1 MMFKIKRAVSLI
13 MIGMLCVFTAAC
25 GPSEEK
31 VMQAQQ
37 KYIELKQK
45 HNQVVEAHSIVNSN
59 VYDEQLLALRAK
71 IDEVEAYNLNDME
84 DEEIDLLIEIMDSLI
99 ASYNEF
105 QVVLTEAKTEEEASV
120 IVTLPITVVNQTGK
134 AISSLRLYEK
144 DDAQESVNV
153 LENLTP
159 LENGQTI
166 VGLVVHRDVDST
178 PWILEIICA
187 EASEET
193 KGAET
198 EVITDKEIALELL
211 VGDYQEDGK
220 VLTLVYDEEAAMV
233 VLAEEVAVSEET
245 SENKTEE

>member
-99 ASYNEF
+99 ASYDEF

-144 DDAQESVNV
+144 DDVQESVNV

-166 VGLVVHRDVDST
+166 VGLVVHRDIDNT
-178 PWILEIICA
+178 PWMLEIICT

-211 VGDYQEDGK
+211 VGEYQEDGK
-220 VLTLVYDEEAAMV
+220 VLTLVYDEEAATV
-233 VLAEEVAVSEET
+233 VLAEEVEVSEET
-245 SENKTEE
+245 AENKTEE